1 MHQVLSK
8 ETLEISQSIKHMRV
22 AYLDIGFVAMIMHKK
37 ENVSEHYFFNT
48 FHNQLWIIYLQKY
61 FKLF

>member
-48 FHNQLWIIYLQKY
+48 FHNQL
-61 FKLF
+61 